1 MKRFLLAVLAFC
13 LLPMAAAQA
22 MLVSP
27 TAYNINPL
35 SSNTAQVRFENQ
47 SAVPMK
53 FRVEVMHW
61 STENGAYVYT
71 PTRDVVANPP
81 EFTVQPGSAQVI
93 RVGVLKKVGDDELT
107 YRVFIRQ
114 VAITDAAPTA
124 VNNTDAQ
131 LSVNSLSTITLPV
144 YIAPPSSAP
153 KLSAKVTL
161 AASGELEL
169 LLTNTGNRHL
179 TLRQLQVQGAQTVD
193 IGSTAVL
200 GNSVLRLPLTG
211 LDAATGAVQLVY
223 RDAQGEEKR
232 EPLTVSR

>member
-1 MKRFLLAVLAFC
+1 MKRSVLAVLALC

-22 MLVSP
+22 MLVTP

-35 SSNTAQVRFENQ
+35 SSNTSQVRFENQ

-53 FRVEVMHW
+53 FRVEVMRW
-61 STENGAYVYT
+61 STENGEYVYT

-114 VAITDAAPTA
+114 VPLADAAPTA
-124 VNNTDAQ
+124 VSNTDAQ
-131 LSVNSLSTITLPV
+131 LSVNNLSTITLPV

-153 KLSAKVTL
+153 KLSAKVAP
-161 AASGELEL
+161 AAAGGLEL
-169 LLTNTGNRHL
+169 QLSNTGNRHL
-179 TLRQLQVQGAQTVD
+179 TLRQLQVVGAQTVD

-200 GNSVLRLPLTG
+200 GNSVLRLPLMG
-211 LDAATGAVQLVY
+211 LDTATNAVQLVY
-223 RDAQGEEKR
+223 RDAQGEEQR
-232 EPLTVSR
+232 ESLTVSR

>member
-1 MKRFLLAVLAFC
+1 MKRSVLAVLALA

-22 MLVSP
+22 MLVTP

-35 SSNTAQVRFENQ
+35 SSNTSQVRFENQ

-53 FRVEVMHW
+53 FRVEVMRW
-61 STENGAYVYT
+61 STENGEYVYT

-114 VAITDAAPTA
+114 VALADAAPTA

-131 LSVNSLSTITLPV
+131 LSVNNLSTITLPV

-153 KLSAKVTL
+153 KLSAKVAP
-161 AASGELEL
+161 AASGGLEL
-169 LLTNTGNRHL
+169 LLTNSGNRHL
-179 TLRQLQVQGAQTVD
+179 TLRQLQVVGAQTVD

-200 GNSVLRLPLTG
+200 GNSVLRLPLAG
-211 LDAATGAVQLVY
+211 LDAATGTMQLVY
-223 RDAQGEEKR
+223 RDALGEEKR
-232 EPLTVSR
+232 ESLTVSR

>member
-1 MKRFLLAVLAFC
+1 MKRSVLAVLALY

-22 MLVSP
+22 MLVTP

-35 SSNTAQVRFENQ
+35 SSNTSQVRFENQ

-53 FRVEVMHW
+53 FRVEVMRW
-61 STENGAYVYT
+61 STENGEYLYT
-71 PTRDVVANPP
+71 LTRDVVANPP

-114 VAITDAAPTA
+114 MALADAAPTA

-131 LSVNSLSTITLPV
+131 LSVNNLSTITLPV
-144 YIAPPSSAP
+144 YIAPPSSAA
-153 KLSAKVTL
+153 KLSARVAP
-161 AASGELEL
+161 AASGGLEL
-169 LLTNTGNRHL
+169 LLTNAGNRHL
-179 TLRQLQVQGAQTVD
+179 TLRQLQVVGAQTVD

-200 GNSVLRLPLTG
+200 GNSVLRLPLAG
-211 LDAATGAVQLVY
+211 LEAATGTVQLVY

-232 EPLTVSR
+232 ESLTVSR